1 MTAVLATYRA
11 LPGRGDE
18 VAELLGEYQRHVR
31 MEPGC
36 RYFGAARDP
45 EDPDRFVLFEQYHS
59 IEALDEHLA
68 SAHYRQIAT
77 DRIRPLLAE
86 RAIERLAPV

>member
-45 EDPDRFVLFEQYHS
+45 EDPHRFVLFEQYHS
-59 IEALDEHLA
+59 RAAFDEHQA
-68 SAHYRQIAT
+68 STHFREIAVE
-77 DRIRPLLAE
+77 RIRPLLAE
-86 RAIERLAPV
+86 RTVEVLEPI

>member
-1 MTAVLATYRA
+1 MTAVLARYRA
-11 LPGRGDE
+11 LPGKGDE
-18 VAELLGEYQRHVR
+18 VAELLAEYQRHVR

-59 IEALDEHLA
+59 PAALDEHRA
-68 SAHYRQIAT
+68 STQFREIAVE
-77 DRIRPLLAE
+77 RIRPLLAE
-86 RAIERLAPV
+86 RTVEVLEPV

>member
-1 MTAVLATYRA
+1 MTAILTRCRA

-18 VAELLGEYQRHVR
+18 VAALLAEYQRHVR

-59 IEALDEHLA
+59 PDALDEHLA
-68 SAHYRQIAT
+68 SAHHREIAT
-77 DRIRPLLAE
+77 GRIGALLAE
-86 RAIERLAPV
+86 RTAERLAPV